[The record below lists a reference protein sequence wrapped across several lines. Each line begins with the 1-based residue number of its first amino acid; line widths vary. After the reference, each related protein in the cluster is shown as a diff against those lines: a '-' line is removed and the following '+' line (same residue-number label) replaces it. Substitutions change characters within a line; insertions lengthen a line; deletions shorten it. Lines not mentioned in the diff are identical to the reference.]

1 MNKKDLKQLIKEIN
15 NPTET
20 IKEESKREIK
30 DTLGKFFIVTKPSKN
45 SKLEDILVEVD
56 LLGFLRQLKGGL
68 TEEEI
73 IGVFSLRGS
82 AATFARDAIK
92 NTESQLK
99 EIEDEMEEYRK
110 GKLELDNK
118 KAQAKEKILK
128 LKG

>member
-1 MNKKDLKQLIKEIN
+1 MKRSEFKSILKEVLIRENLTEEPKK
-15 NPTET
+15 
-20 IKEESKREIK
+20 EIK
-30 DTLGKFFIVTKPSKN
+30 DTLGKFFIVTKPSKK
-45 SKLEDILVEVD
+45 SKLEDILIELD
-56 LLGFLRQLKGGL
+56 LPGFMKQLKGGL

-92 NTESQLK
+92 DTESQLK
-99 EIEDEMEEYRK
+99 EIENEMEEYRK

-118 KAQAKEKILK
+118 KAKAKEKILK